1 MRTQR
6 FNSFVLGLLAPLA
19 STLLG
24 CGGGG
29 GALDAPSVQQ
39 DVRSQQADARSVAS
53 ALPQSYI
60 RIFNDASGWA
70 GGPVY
75 NFLDASRGR
84 VIDSLGRFVA
94 GYRPTPLNPPQ
105 AFYSGVFQS
114 VGDGEVSFSR
124 AVTPNGIVIGGAQAD
139 DTQSAFVM
147 FSLTGE
153 THFQPDVEPE
163 FVSETGLVGGHGCTV
178 LGDPLSC
185 YAFHWS
191 PRDQAVTQYPNFHAI
206 WMNNAGVMLGRH
218 EPQGAPRRLATVD
231 RQGAIVP
238 VSFDPTQ
245 DHIAT
250 PRFIADD
257 GAIFLDTQSA
267 EDAPPTGD
275 AIVLIAE
282 CVPIIVGRGTAP
294 RPARCDGSPCVERTS
309 FTGFSATGHAVGVH
323 SWHYRDES
331 GAWQTAA
338 EAGFHWS
345 ASDGATAI
353 TVAGSTGLPGAVN
366 AQGAVIGTIAGERE
380 PFLWAKDSD
389 GMRLRTVLYPGSDP
403 ETLGISVHAIGDAG
417 HLLVTSHEPGDQL
430 SFHTVFA
437 PEPAM

>member
-29 GALDAPSVQQ
+29 GAPDAPSVQQ

-60 RIFNDASGWA
+60 RIFGDASGGA

-84 VIDSLGRFVA
+84 VIDSFGRFVA
-94 GYRPTPLNPPQ
+94 GYSPTALNPPQ

-139 DTQSAFVM
+139 DTQSAFVI

-153 THFQPDVEPE
+153 THFHPDVEAE

-178 LGDPLSC
+178 RGDPSSC

-191 PRDQAVTQYPNFHAI
+191 SRDQAVTQHPNFHAI
-206 WMNNAGVMLGRH
+206 WMNN
-218 EPQGAPRRLATVD
+218 
-231 RQGAIVP
+231 
-238 VSFDPTQ
+238 
-245 DHIAT
+245 
-250 PRFIADD
+250 
-257 GAIFLDTQSA
+257 
-267 EDAPPTGD
+267 
-275 AIVLIAE
+275 
-282 CVPIIVGRGTAP
+282 
-294 RPARCDGSPCVERTS
+294 
-309 FTGFSATGHAVGVH
+309 
-323 SWHYRDES
+323 
-331 GAWQTAA
+331 
-338 EAGFHWS
+338 
-345 ASDGATAI
+345 
-353 TVAGSTGLPGAVN
+353 
-366 AQGAVIGTIAGERE
+366 
-380 PFLWAKDSD
+380 
-389 GMRLRTVLYPGSDP
+389 
-403 ETLGISVHAIGDAG
+403 
-417 HLLVTSHEPGDQL
+417 
-430 SFHTVFA
+430 
-437 PEPAM
+437 